1 LLKASKDNEVS
12 SNSFLP
18 EVVIDSN
25 ATISEVGALH
35 VGPSMLTR
43 KVISHQT
50 TQSYRVGN
58 GNWHDDTIGGLLRQA
73 QASTT
78 IMAAFTKISL
88 YKLLLF
94 ANKQTRVDYFKQQS
108 DFIRVEGRKDEYA
121 EFSTH
126 LDGKDIT
133 EIRKMSFLHN
143 LRASRLTIV

>member
-1 LLKASKDNEVS
+1 MSNVTCELSHMSKCQILDVK
-12 SNSFLP
+12 
-18 EVVIDSN
+18 N
-25 ATISEVGALH
+25 AIQRHAYSI
-35 VGPSMLTR
+35 
-43 KVISHQT
+43 VISKHLT
-50 TQSYRVGN
+50 
-58 GNWHDDTIGGLLRQA
+58 
-73 QASTT
+73 
-78 IMAAFTKISL
+78 FTKISL